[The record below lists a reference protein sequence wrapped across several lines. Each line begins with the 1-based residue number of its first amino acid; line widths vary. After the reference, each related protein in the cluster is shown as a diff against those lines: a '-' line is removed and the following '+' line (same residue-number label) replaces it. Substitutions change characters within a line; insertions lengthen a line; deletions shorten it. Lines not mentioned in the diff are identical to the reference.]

1 MPHRQGISPPFT
13 FGFIMMNRILPS
25 SPAQNHREE
34 TPYKRWGERGNV
46 GALLSPGNAGA
57 LRIRAVADA
66 KTYNQKPAEFIATF
80 FGCTASP
87 LGTAWVANT

>member
-1 MPHRQGISPPFT
+1 
-13 FGFIMMNRILPS
+13 MMNRILPS

-34 TPYKRWGERGNV
+34 TPNKRWGERGNV